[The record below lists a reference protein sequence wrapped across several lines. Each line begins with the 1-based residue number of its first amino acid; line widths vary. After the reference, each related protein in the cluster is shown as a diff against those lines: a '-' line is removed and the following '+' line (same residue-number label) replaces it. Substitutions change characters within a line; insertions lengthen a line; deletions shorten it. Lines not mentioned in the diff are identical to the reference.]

1 MKTTMQRVSF
11 LGLTPAGSGNGRG
24 RALGTAATWAAVAAL
39 AATVSLLSACGGGK
53 GEATQTAAKV
63 NKEEITVHQINL
75 LLQRQPGLSE
85 KQADALSRQLL
96 ERLIDQELSVQKA
109 QDLKLDRDPRVVQQ
123 VEAAKRE
130 ILARAYAERIGESV
144 SKPSAD
150 EIAKF
155 YDEKPAL
162 FKERRVYSLQEMSIE
177 AAPDQF
183 EGLRQRLQ
191 GSRNLSEFAD
201 YLRGAGIRFNVNEAV
216 RPAEQ
221 LPLNSLDTIA
231 RMKDGD
237 TAVQVT
243 PNGLQLLHL
252 ATSRLNPVD
261 EVTARPAVEAFLI
274 NQRKA
279 EAIQKDLKGLRE
291 TGKIEY
297 LGKFASKPAP
307 AASAAASVVQA
318 ASAASAAAPA
328 SDAANNQGQK

>member
-11 LGLTPAGSGNGRG
+11 PGLT
-24 RALGTAATWAAVAAL
+24 RAAGTAVAL
-39 AATVSLLSACGGGK
+39 AVLLAACGGGK
-53 GEATQTAAKV
+53 GDATQTAAKV
-63 NKEEITVHQINL
+63 NKEEITVHQINQ

-85 KQADALSRQLL
+85 KQTDAMSRQLL

-123 VEAAKRE
+123 IEAAKRE

-144 SKPSAD
+144 SKPAAD

-155 YDEKPAL
+155 YNEKPAL

-177 AAPDQF
+177 ASPDQF
-183 EGLRQRLQ
+183 ESLRQRLQ
-191 GSRNLSEFAD
+191 GSRNLSDFAE
-201 YLRGAGIRFNVNEAV
+201 YLKSAGIRFNVNEAV

-243 PNGLQLLHL
+243 PSGLQLLHL

-261 EVTARPAVEAFLI
+261 EVTARPAVEAFLS

-279 EAIQKDLKGLRE
+279 EAIQKDLKALRE
-291 TGKIEY
+291 AAKIEY
-297 LGKFASKPAP
+297 LGKFASKPA
-307 AASAAASVVQA
+307 AA
-318 ASAASAAAPA
+318 ASAASAPAAVVPAASASAVEAPA
-328 SDAANNQGQK
+328 SDAPKSQGLK

>member
-11 LGLTPAGSGNGRG
+11 PGLT
-24 RALGTAATWAAVAAL
+24 RAAGTAVAL
-39 AATVSLLSACGGGK
+39 AVLLAACGGGK
-53 GEATQTAAKV
+53 GDATQTAAKV
-63 NKEEITVHQINL
+63 NKEEITVHQINQ

-85 KQADALSRQLL
+85 KQTDALSRQLL

-123 VEAAKRE
+123 IEAAKRE

-155 YDEKPAL
+155 YNEKPAL

-177 AAPDQF
+177 ATPDQF

-191 GSRNLSEFAD
+191 GSRNLSDFAE
-201 YLRGAGIRFNVNEAV
+201 YLKSAGIRFNVNEAV

-243 PNGLQLLHL
+243 PTGLQLLHL

-261 EVTARPAVEAFLI
+261 EVTARPAVEAFLN

-279 EAIQKDLKGLRE
+279 EAIQKDLKALRE
-291 TGKIEY
+291 AAKIEY
-297 LGKFASKPAP
+297 LGKFASKPA
-307 AASAAASVVQA
+307 AA
-318 ASAASAAAPA
+318 ASAASAPAAVVPAASASAVEAPA
-328 SDAANNQGQK
+328 SDATKSQGPK

>member
-11 LGLTPAGSGNGRG
+11 LGLT
-24 RALGTAATWAAVAAL
+24 RAAGTAVAL
-39 AATVSLLSACGGGK
+39 AALLAACGGGK
-53 GEATQTAAKV
+53 GDATQTAAKV
-63 NKEEITVHQINL
+63 NKEEITVHQINQ

-85 KQADALSRQLL
+85 KQTDALSRQLL

-123 VEAAKRE
+123 IEAAKRE

-144 SKPSAD
+144 SKPGAD

-155 YDEKPAL
+155 YNEKPAL

-177 AAPDQF
+177 ATPDQF

-191 GSRNLSEFAD
+191 GSRNLSEFAE
-201 YLRGAGIRFNVNEAV
+201 YLKGAGIRFNVNEAV

-243 PNGLQLLHL
+243 SSGLQLLHL

-261 EVTARPAVEAFLI
+261 EATARPAVEAFLV

-279 EAIQKDLKGLRE
+279 EAIQRDLKALRE
-291 TGKIEY
+291 AGKIEY
-297 LGKFASKPAP
+297 LGKFANKPAT
-307 AASAAASVVQA
+307 A
-318 ASAASAAAPA
+318 ASAASAPAAVVPASSASTAEAPA
-328 SDAANNQGQK
+328 SDVAKSLGLK

>member
-1 MKTTMQRVSF
+1 MQRVSF
-11 LGLTPAGSGNGRG
+11 LGLT
-24 RALGTAATWAAVAAL
+24 RAAGTAVAL
-39 AATVSLLSACGGGK
+39 AALLAACGGGK
-53 GEATQTAAKV
+53 GDATQTAAKV
-63 NKEEITVHQINL
+63 NKEEITVHQINQ

-85 KQADALSRQLL
+85 KQTDALSRQLL

-123 VEAAKRE
+123 IEAAKRE

-155 YDEKPAL
+155 YNEKPAL

-177 AAPDQF
+177 ATPDQF

-191 GSRNLSEFAD
+191 GSRNLSEFAE
-201 YLRGAGIRFNVNEAV
+201 YLKGAGIRFNVNEAV

-243 PNGLQLLHL
+243 SSGLQLLHL

-261 EVTARPAVEAFLI
+261 EATARPAVEAFLV

-279 EAIQKDLKGLRE
+279 EAIQRDLKALRE
-291 TGKIEY
+291 AGKIEY
-297 LGKFASKPAP
+297 LGKFANKPAT
-307 AASAAASVVQA
+307 A
-318 ASAASAAAPA
+318 ASAASAPAAVVPASSASTAEAPA
-328 SDAANNQGQK
+328 SDVAKSLGLK

>member
-11 LGLTPAGSGNGRG
+11 FGLTRAAGTG
-24 RALGTAATWAAVAAL
+24 RALGTVAAL
-39 AATVSLLSACGGGK
+39 AATAALLAACGGGK

-63 NKEEITVHQINL
+63 NKEEITVHQINQ

-130 ILARAYAERIGESV
+130 IVARAYAERIGESV

-177 AAPDQF
+177 ATPDQF

-191 GSRNLSEFAD
+191 GSRNLSEFAE

-243 PNGLQLLHL
+243 PSGLQLLHV

-261 EVTARPAVEAFLI
+261 EVTARPAVEAFLL

-279 EAIQKDLKGLRE
+279 EAIQKDLKALRE
-291 TGKIEY
+291 AGKVEY

-307 AASAAASVVQA
+307 AASAASAPAAVVPA
-318 ASAASAAAPA
+318 ASAVAAPA
-328 SDAANNQGQK
+328 SDAVKSQGLK